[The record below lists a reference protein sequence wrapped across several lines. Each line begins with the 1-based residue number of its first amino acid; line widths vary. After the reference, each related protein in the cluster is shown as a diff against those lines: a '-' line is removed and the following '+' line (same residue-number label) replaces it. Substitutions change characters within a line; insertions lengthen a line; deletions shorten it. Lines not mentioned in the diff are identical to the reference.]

1 MTSVREKAVDYFYQ
15 ALSLVRRR
23 RDTSPIDSVAKLE
36 EFLGTRSAY
45 IAQKTLYGYVKTRM
59 GISYPLM
66 FDNKSFIHSLNI
78 AKQYVFAACLSD
90 LTVYAVALA
99 LQEQPADNAARE
111 HLARHCYESAL
122 SDNTADAPKEFSAQD
137 CIREFAVRLKDVNW
151 QHARGPDV
159 FTRSPQA
166 LVRWAPIA
174 DVLKDFD
181 REIVE
186 NSIKFAWPEVRTQ
199 LTRRIDPAAI
209 YGDWSRQAQ
218 S

>member
-23 RDTSPIDSVAKLE
+23 RDKTPIDSVAKLE
-36 EFLGTRSAY
+36 DFVGTRSAY

-59 GISYPLM
+59 GINYPRM
-66 FDNKSFIHSLNI
+66 FDNKSFILSLNI
-78 AKQYVFAACLSD
+78 AKEYVFAACLSD
-90 LTVYAVALA
+90 LTVYAVAMA
-99 LQEQPADNAARE
+99 LHEQPADNTARE
-111 HLARHCYESAL
+111 ALARRCYESAL
-122 SDNTADAPKEFSAQD
+122 SNNTADAPKEFAAQD
-137 CIREFAVRLKDVNW
+137 CIQEFALRLKDVNW

-186 NSIKFAWPEVRTQ
+186 NSVKFAWPEIRYQ
-199 LTRRIDPAAI
+199 LTARIDGAAI
-209 YGDWSRQAQ
+209 YNDLSRPR
-218 S
+218 